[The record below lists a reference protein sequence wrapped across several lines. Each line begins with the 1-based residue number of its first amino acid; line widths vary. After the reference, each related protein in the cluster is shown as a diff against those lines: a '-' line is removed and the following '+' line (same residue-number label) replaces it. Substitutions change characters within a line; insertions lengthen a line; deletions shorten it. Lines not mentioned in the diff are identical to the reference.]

1 MSQGGVHHLW
11 VGVVGGVGGVVVG
24 IFCCQIY
31 IGCSETKLLICHKGG
46 FIIYGWG
53 WWWGG
58 RGVDWVIH
66 KHSCFE
72 GLFHFSF
79 ICYWN
84 IWNKLEHLLC
94 IYIIDLDS
102 TTFLHVW
109 CLSSWQ
115 PVSISFQSLVLDWI
129 KDQVIIVTPCNFTK
143 LNSSC
148 FQDQM

>member
-58 RGVDWVIH
+58 GGVD
-66 KHSCFE
+66 
-72 GLFHFSF
+72 
-79 ICYWN
+79 
-84 IWNKLEHLLC
+84 
-94 IYIIDLDS
+94 
-102 TTFLHVW
+102 
-109 CLSSWQ
+109 
-115 PVSISFQSLVLDWI
+115 
-129 KDQVIIVTPCNFTK
+129 
-143 LNSSC
+143 
-148 FQDQM
+148 